1 MRCFDDALLRAP
13 LNEVCR
19 SQEIG
24 SVPRTNG
31 KPSSAPAPDQLPFS
45 YDPSTGILWFHT
57 DGWKGFGIN
66 ALNPVNL
73 ANITNLDNVLRV
85 PVTYVSG
92 NQQVEGYVTLRELK
106 TLLNGD

>member
-1 MRCFDDALLRAP
+1 MRSSDNVLVRAP
-13 LNEVCR
+13 LNEVYR

-24 SVPRTNG
+24 SVPTTNG
-31 KPSSAPAPDQLPFS
+31 KPLTDPTPDQLPFS
-45 YDPSTGILWFHT
+45 HDPSTGILWFYT
-57 DGWKGFGIN
+57 DEWKGFGIN

-73 ANITNLDNVLRV
+73 ANVTNLDNVLRV
-85 PVTYVSG
+85 PVAYVSG